1 MADIDITAMGPREFG
16 VQVREGEAETS
27 HRVTVPQSLIDDLQL
42 DEDDLE
48 RVVRESFHFLLEREA
63 ASSIMDEFSLNEI
76 SRYFPEYSEELTTRL
91 A

>member
-16 VQVREGEAETS
+16 VNVREGEAQTS

-42 DEDDLE
+42 DEDDVE
-48 RVVRESFHFLLEREA
+48 RVVRESFHFLLEREP
-63 ASSIMDEFSLNEI
+63 ASSILSEFSLDQI
-76 SRYFPEYSEELTTRL
+76 SGYFPEYSDELVTRL